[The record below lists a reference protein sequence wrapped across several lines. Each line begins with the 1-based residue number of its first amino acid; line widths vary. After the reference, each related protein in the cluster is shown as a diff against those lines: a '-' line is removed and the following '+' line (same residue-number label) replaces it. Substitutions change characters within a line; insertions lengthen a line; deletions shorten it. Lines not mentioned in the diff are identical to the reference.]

1 MMFSK
6 SDKREE
12 RNKQEDD
19 TEEIPFR
26 LDRESLLEEAVVQLR
41 LEPGEKT
48 TSD

>member
-19 TEEIPFR
+19 TEEISFR
-26 LDRESLLEEAVVQLR
+26 LDREGLLEEAVVQLR
-41 LEPGEKT
+41 LEP
-48 TSD
+48 